1 MRMLHQTLDFSYVQT
16 IIYHLP
22 NGQTL
27 SLKTDGIEDYLDF
40 ELEFGH
46 ICDTSQIDGVI
57 HFFPKGNA

>member
-1 MRMLHQTLDFSYVQT
+1 MKLFHTPFDFSAVQT

-27 SLKTDGIEDYLDF
+27 SLKTEGIQDYLDF
-40 ELEFGH
+40 ELEYGH
-46 ICDTSQIDGVI
+46 VCDTSDIDGVL

>member
-1 MRMLHQTLDFSYVQT
+1 MKHPQRSLDLSSVST

-22 NGQTL
+22 DGQTL

-46 ICDTSQIDGVI
+46 VCDTSDIDGVI
-57 HFFPKGNA
+57 HFFPRGNA